1 MGGDHMVTRRTRNFK
16 EKKTVTSFGQ
26 FVLPLTVIMAVALL
40 FFSVRLF
47 FFGSGGKSDY
57 RAIESET
64 HSASQ
69 QLEESSHSLSATIS
83 DGALE
88 EEKIDIAAAQPVKS
102 AKEEDQ
108 KVKAVPKT
116 APAKAASMP
125 AAGGTAKKEA
135 VKATTTDGPRWDVQI
150 GAFTSKENASALAE
164 KTKSQGLGSYIV
176 TEQKSG
182 APLYKV
188 RVKNPNKTR
197 GEAAA
202 LAKRLEADGHP
213 VFLVETK

>member
-1 MGGDHMVTRRTRNFK
+1 MNVRDCI
-16 EKKTVTSFGQ
+16 S
-26 FVLPLTVIMAVALL
+26 P
-40 FFSVRLF
+40 SVRKLR
-47 FFGSGGKSDY
+47 SGM
-57 RAIESET
+57 
-64 HSASQ
+64 SASRQ
-69 QLEESSHSLSATIS
+69 RGRRLL
-83 DGALE
+83 GCLG
-88 EEKIDIAAAQPVKS
+88 
-102 AKEEDQ
+102 
-108 KVKAVPKT
+108 KT